1 MNMSENS
8 RFLAQSQLF
17 SRDENHRLKI
27 LKAISTYDNQ
37 VDRMK
42 SDQFIDWQQA
52 RLAAAGIKAY
62 VLDHLPSLLEQFE
75 EKITSRGT
83 KVLWARNKEEAQK
96 YFIDIAAQHQAKKVV
111 KSKSMT
117 TEEIELNELCQR
129 IGIDIVESDL
139 GELIVQLANEKPY
152 HIVTPAMHKSKAEI
166 GKLFQARLGAP
177 VTKDAEQLTMI
188 AREHLRQIYI
198 TSDIGVTGANFIIAC
213 DGALVMTEN
222 EGNGRL
228 TMSCPP
234 IHVVFVGIEKVIPR
248 LSDLSLFLP
257 LLATSGTGQQIT
269 GYNSIIKGPRQNEEF
284 DGPEKMYVILLDN
297 GRSELYNKNHFRP
310 ILSCIRCGACLN
322 ACPVYRTVGGHTY
335 HTPYQGPIG
344 SVITPQ
350 FRGMEK
356 WSHLSFASSL
366 CASCSSACPVN
377 INIHELLL
385 ENRWEAHQKKKT
397 GIIWN
402 FGLKIWAWIM
412 SDRSRLNI
420 VSKLGRYTYRLF
432 LPILSQSKRKRIPD
446 LPSKSF
452 NDIWKNYE
460 Q

>member
-1 MNMSENS
+1 MSENS
-8 RFLAQSQLF
+8 RFLKQSQLF

-27 LKAISTYDNQ
+27 LKAISTYDDQ

-52 RLAAAGIKAY
+52 RLAAAKIKKY
-62 VLDHLPSLLEQFE
+62 VLNNLPSLLEEFE
-75 EKITSRGT
+75 EKISSRGT

-96 YFIDIAAQHQAKKVV
+96 YFIDIATQHQAKKVV

-117 TEEIELNELCQR
+117 TEEIEFNELCQNN
-129 IGIDIVESDL
+129 GIEVVESDL

-152 HIVTPAMHKSKAEI
+152 HIVTPAMHKSKSEI
-166 GKLFQARLGAP
+166 GKLFQTRLGAP
-177 VTKDAEQLTMI
+177 STDDAELLTMI

-198 TSDIGVTGANFIIAC
+198 SSDIGVTGANFIVAH

-234 IHVVFVGIEKVIPR
+234 VHVAFVGIEKVIPR
-248 LSDLSLFLP
+248 LMDLSLFLP

-269 GYNSIIKGPRQNEEF
+269 GYNSIIRGPRQRGEI
-284 DGPEKMYVILLDN
+284 DGPEEMYVILVDN
-297 GRSELYNKNHFRP
+297 GRSELYNKDHFRP

-322 ACPVYRTVGGHTY
+322 ACPVYRTIGGHTY

-350 FRGMEK
+350 FRGMEE

-366 CASCSSACPVN
+366 CASCTSVCPVN

-397 GIIWN
+397 DFTWN
-402 FGLKIWAWIM
+402 LGLKMWAWIM
-412 SDRSRLNI
+412 SDRFRLNI
-420 VSKLGRYTYRLF
+420 VSKLGRHIYRLF

-452 NDIWKNYE
+452 KDMWNNYE

>member
-1 MNMSENS
+1 MSELS
-8 RFLAQSQLF
+8 RFQRQSHLL

-27 LKAISTYDNQ
+27 LKAISTYDHQ
-37 VDRMK
+37 VDKMK
-42 SDQFIDWQQA
+42 TDQFKDWEKA
-52 RLAAAGIKAY
+52 RRIAGEIKEH
-62 VLDHLPSLLEQFE
+62 VLDHLPSLLKEFE
-75 EKITSRGT
+75 EKISSRGA

-96 YFIDIAAQHQAKKVV
+96 YFLEIAKEHQAKKVV

-117 TEEIELNELCQR
+117 TEEIEFNELCQDA
-129 IGIDIVESDL
+129 GIEVIESDL
-139 GELIVQLANEKPY
+139 GELIVQLAGEKPY

-166 GKLFQARLGAP
+166 GKLFQQRLGAP
-177 VTKDAEQLTMI
+177 ETDDAEKLTMT
-188 AREHLRQIYI
+188 AREHLRKTYV
-198 TSDIGVTGANFIIAC
+198 TSDIGVTGANFIVARE
-213 DGALVMTEN
+213 GAIVMTEN

-234 IHVVFVGIEKVIPR
+234 VHVVIVGIEKVLPR

-257 LLATSGTGQQIT
+257 LLATSGTGQHIT
-269 GYNSIIKGPRQNEEF
+269 GYNSIIRGPRQNDEF

-297 GRSELYNKNHFRP
+297 GRSELFKKDHFRS
-310 ILSCIRCGACLN
+310 ILRCIRCGACLN

-350 FRGMEK
+350 FRGMK
-356 WSHLSFASSL
+356 NWSHLAFASSL
-366 CASCSSACPVN
+366 CAACTSVCPVG

-397 GIIWN
+397 GITWTVGIK
-402 FGLKIWAWIM
+402 FWAWM
-412 SDRSRLNI
+412 MTSRTRLNMLA
-420 VSKLGRYTYRLF
+420 KLGRYTYRLL
-432 LPILSQSKRKRIPD
+432 LPFLSQSKRKRVPD

-452 NDIWKNYE
+452 VDMWDKYE